1 MYLSVDGLPAW
12 NLLRF
17 FGYADNRRLLD
28 RKWRFGK
35 YLAEAPRSSVDSCR
49 ILATCFVGVLL
60 SHHSSMPVKELIR
73 ACAEGTDG
81 AAWEEFVARFQR
93 PISLSIA
100 RTASKWGKDPALFV
114 DDLLQEVYCKLWA
127 DKCRLLSRFSQEH
140 SDEAVLGY
148 IKTIA
153 INAAHDYFKS
163 LHSQKHGGGETDQI
177 AEDFDPPAH
186 GGSFGHSEAMDRG
199 VFLKQVDA
207 RLQGCASGAN
217 QERDCLIFWFYYLQG
232 MSAKS
237 IAALATI
244 KLTAKGVEAVIF
256 RLTRCV
262 REHLGSA
269 GTADSAEA

>member
-1 MYLSVDGLPAW
+1 MS
-12 NLLRF
+12 
-17 FGYADNRRLLD
+17 
-28 RKWRFGK
+28 
-35 YLAEAPRSSVDSCR
+35 
-49 ILATCFVGVLL
+49 
-60 SHHSSMPVKELIR
+60 VKELIR
-73 ACAEGTDG
+73 ACAEGNDG

-127 DKCRLLSRFSQEH
+127 DKCRLLSQFAQQH

-153 INAAHDYFKS
+153 INVVHDHFKS
-163 LHSQKHGGGETDQI
+163 LHSQKHGEGETDQMP
-177 AEDFDPPAH
+177 EDFEPPAH
-186 GGSFGHSEAMDRG
+186 GRSFGHPEAMDR
-199 VFLKQVDA
+199 VVLLKEVDA
-207 RLQGCASGAN
+207 QLQDCAAGSN

-232 MSAKS
+232 MSAKA

-262 REHLGSA
+262 REHLGNT